1 MNFVRA
7 RGDAPGA
14 GEFPAAPPPAGAA
27 TPAAARPEDASVGR
41 EVAAFYAQ
49 LVETT
54 GLGWSGTGE
63 EDADAAPPSDA
74 ELGVVVLLP
83 GERYAAPARPSL
95 PLARAPPPRAR
106 AAISPDNIGY
116 RLLKQAGWS
125 EGTGIGAHEQGA
137 VEPLAPA
144 AQKGGRGL
152 GFATAR
158 EARAARK
165 TAAAAAAGTE
175 CFPPRHEARAAAAAP
190 PPDEFADEPIDAKV
204 RRVARAL
211 QAVADA
217 EAEQRLAQFV
227 YAEFRDGAPASATA
241 NQNPLLRPG
250 GTRLAASNPLLQD
263 RD

>member
-27 TPAAARPEDASVGR
+27 TPAARPEDAAVGR

-54 GLGWSGTGE
+54 GLGWAGTGE

-74 ELGVVVLLP
+74 EPGVVVLPP
-83 GERYAAPARPSL
+83 GERYAAPAGPSL
-95 PLARAPPPRAR
+95 PPARTPPPRAR
-106 AAISPDNIGY
+106 AAIPPDNVGY
-116 RLLKQAGWS
+116 RLLKLAGWS
-125 EGTGIGAHEQGA
+125 EGTGVGAREQG
-137 VEPLAPA
+137 PLDPLEPA

-158 EARAARK
+158 EARAAREA
-165 TAAAAAAGTE
+165 AAAAAAGTE
-175 CFPPRHEARAAAAAP
+175 RFPPRREARAAAAAAA
-190 PPDEFADEPIDAKV
+190 PPDEFADEPMDAKV

-211 QAVADA
+211 HADADA
-217 EAEQRLAQFV
+217 EAEQRLARFV
-227 YAEFRDGAPASATA
+227 YAEFRDGATVSVA